1 MKGTVVSTWIK
12 TSRQLYGEAKVDE
25 ALSSVGFTANVAFS
39 PLDDVEDNKVFELIK
54 HLSQATNNDVG
65 KMWRAIGLDNINT
78 FSRDYPG
85 FFRRENA
92 YQFLSSM
99 NDLHKI
105 VMRRINGAKPP
116 ILDMEMLGGSKA
128 TLTYRSK
135 RGMFD
140 YFLGLLDG
148 VQAYFNESFT
158 VKELSRGGEELVVE
172 IDFGY
177 RLEQIYKFKINRLL
191 SFGLFRGIA
200 PKLALATTLGV
211 GIVSVALSLLMPQV
225 FNMTGS
231 LVITGVSGFISYVMS
246 RLLNRPLK
254 LLIQSIGE
262 MQQKQYSKKYTVS
275 SKDHYSDLFKQLEAY
290 KDGLKID
297 FQGYNSVVDEMVTF
311 SGHLEKIAKE
321 MSFTSDEIAEVVE
334 QFALAAGNQAEETEN
349 SIYLLNDNIEQ
360 VKVIAAEENA
370 NKNELERSVTK
381 IESSFENV
389 ERTAG
394 EINEVLNRFEMVKEK
409 GVVLKDSANNITN
422 IVSLVSAISKQT
434 NLLAL
439 NASIEAARA
448 GEAGKGFAVVAEEV
462 RKLSEET
469 NGAVEKINSSLN
481 QFVVEIEDM
490 VGDVDTQYNV
500 LETENGKLA
509 NAVDES
515 LDAKQTIQE
524 VADKMVVT
532 SQRLEEETEAISR
545 VFTNMESLAAIAEEN
560 SASAQQ
566 VSSNVTSYTEQIQV
580 LSEQVTEFSE
590 ITDGFKED
598 LATYKI

>member
-12 TSRQLYGEAKVDE
+12 TSRQLYGDPLVEQ
-25 ALSSVGFTANVAFS
+25 ALSSVGLSSNVTFS
-39 PLDDVEDNKVFELIK
+39 PLDDVEDHRVFDLFKQLSELTQVD
-54 HLSQATNNDVG
+54 LG
-65 KMWRAIGLDNINT
+65 LLWRAIGLDNIKT

-92 YQFLSSM
+92 YQFLNSM
-99 NDLHKI
+99 NDLHRI

-116 ILDMEMLGGSKA
+116 ILDMAVMGGSVA
-128 TLTYRSK
+128 TLTYQSQ

-148 VQAYFNESFT
+148 VQAYFKESF
-158 VKELSRGGEELVVE
+158 VIKEISRGGAELVVE

-177 RLEQIYKFKINRLL
+177 RLEEIHKFRVNRLL
-191 SFGLFRGIA
+191 SFGVFKGIA
-200 PKLALATTLGV
+200 PKLALSTTVGV
-211 GIVSVALSLLMPQV
+211 GVASVLLSLIAPDTFTL
-225 FNMTGS
+225 TSS
-231 LVITGVSGFISYVMS
+231 LVITGVSGCVSYIMS
-246 RLLNRPLK
+246 RLLNRPLN
-254 LLIQSIGE
+254 LLIKNIGE
-262 MQQKQYSKKYTVS
+262 MQQKQYSKKYIIS
-275 SKDHYSDLFKQLEAY
+275 SKDHYSDLFKQIEAY

-311 SGHLEKIAKE
+311 SSDLEKIAKE
-321 MSFTSDEIAEVVE
+321 MSFTSDDIAGIVE
-334 QFALAAGNQAEETEN
+334 QFALAAANQAEETEN
-349 SIYLLNDNIEQ
+349 SIYMLNDNIQQ
-360 VKVIAAEENA
+360 VKVIASEENA
-370 NKNELERSVTK
+370 NKDELEQSVTK
-381 IESSFENV
+381 IERSFDNV

-394 EINEVLNRFEMVKEK
+394 EINEVLNKFELVKEK
-409 GVVLKDSANNITN
+409 GLDLKGSAKEITN

-462 RKLSEET
+462 RKLSEAT
-469 NGAVEKINSSLN
+469 NDAVEQINSSLH

-500 LETENGKLA
+500 LESENGQLA
-509 NAVDES
+509 RAVDES
-515 LDAKQTIQE
+515 LDAKETIQK
-524 VADKMVVT
+524 VADKMVIT
-532 SQRLEEETEAISR
+532 SQRLEAETEAISQ

-580 LSEQVTEFSE
+580 LSEQVSEFSE

>member
-116 ILDMEMLGGSKA
+116 ILDMEILGGSKA